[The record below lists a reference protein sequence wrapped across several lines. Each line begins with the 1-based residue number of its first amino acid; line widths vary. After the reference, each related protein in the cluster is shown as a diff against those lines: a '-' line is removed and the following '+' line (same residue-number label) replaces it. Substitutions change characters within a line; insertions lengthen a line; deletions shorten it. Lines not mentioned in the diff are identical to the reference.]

1 VSVVNG
7 TYIGLIDPIRPIQE
21 CHSAFFETI
30 IAAVSDDSS
39 DDLTVDNQFLHI
51 AKDVAMAGPITNVLH
66 QGILS
71 AFAAAP
77 DNEDSERR
85 DKEIETIFREAA
97 AVRLAVNDALRRHAE
112 RMSKDELIELHVV
125 LGAKLD
131 ELLSAK
137 IGRLVEQRSLAWVE
151 QSERD
156 PVTALPNRMA
166 FNRRLRG
173 EVERARRYR
182 RELSIVL
189 FDIDRFKSVNDRFGH
204 PEGDRV
210 LAEVASLLKSSLRQ
224 SDAVFRY
231 GGDEFAALCPE
242 TSGDAMA
249 RALRRLEMNIPVE
262 TRLQWRLADRP
273 GISWGAASFPA
284 DATEEDELI
293 RIADD
298 RLYACKRSHRRE

>member
-1 VSVVNG
+1 VSVVNRS
-7 TYIGLIDPIRPIQE
+7 YRHIVASPIQE
-21 CHSAFFETI
+21 CHSPLFETI
-30 IAAVSDDSS
+30 IAVVSDDSS
-39 DDLTVDNQFLHI
+39 DDLTVENQFLHI
-51 AKDVAMAGPITNVLH
+51 AEDLAMAEPITNVLH
-66 QGILS
+66 QEIQRILS

-77 DNEDSERR
+77 GNEDNEKR
-85 DKEIETIFREAA
+85 DKEVETIFREAA

-112 RMSKDELIELHVV
+112 RMSKDELIELQAV

-131 ELLSAK
+131 ELLSVK
-137 IGRLVEQRSLAWVE
+137 IGRLVEQRSLAWAE

-182 RELSIVL
+182 RELSVVL

-204 PEGDRV
+204 PEGDRM

-224 SDAVFRY
+224 SDSVFRY

-242 TSGDAMA
+242 TSGHTIA
-249 RALRRLEMNIPVE
+249 RAFRRLEMNMPVK
-262 TRLQWRLADRP
+262 TRLQGRLAERP

-298 RLYACKRSHRRE
+298 RLYACKRSHS

>member
-1 VSVVNG
+1 M
-7 TYIGLIDPIRPIQE
+7 GLIGFMGPIRPVQE
-21 CHSAFFETI
+21 CHSPFFETI
-30 IAAVSDDSS
+30 IAAVSGDSN
-39 DDLTVDNQFLHI
+39 DDLTAENQFLHI
-51 AKDVAMAGPITNVLH
+51 AKDVAMAEPITNVLH
-66 QGILS
+66 QETQRILS
-71 AFAAAP
+71 AFGAAP
-77 DNEDSERR
+77 GAEDNARR
-85 DKEIETIFREAA
+85 DKEVEAIFCEAA
-97 AVRLAVNDALRRHAE
+97 AVRLAVNDALRRHSE
-112 RMSKDELIELHVV
+112 RMSKDELIELQAV

-137 IGRLVEQRSLAWVE
+137 IGRLVEQRSLAWAE
-151 QSERD
+151 LSERD

-166 FNRRLRG
+166 FNRKLRG
-173 EVERARRYR
+173 EIERARRYG

-204 PEGDRV
+204 PEGDRM
-210 LAEVASLLKSSLRQ
+210 LAAVASLLKSSLRQ

-242 TSGDAMA
+242 TSGASMA
-249 RALRRLEMNIPVE
+249 HALRRLDMNIP
-262 TRLQWRLADRP
+262 LQGRLAERP

-298 RLYACKRSHRRE
+298 RLYACKRSHS